1 MSEKKHKE
9 RRRRKRAKKEEPKV
23 NKIGDVK
30 MAYIMYGKKAFIV
43 PIVVMVILGVV
54 ICGIVYNVRKNNAP
68 QETADNQKEQI
79 NYIWGEI
86 KPGKKNTNN
95 YTMVTSSDG
104 IQVPV
109 PTGYTASSASDENS
123 VNGGFVIYEG
133 TDAVTDSNKWNAQCN
148 RNQYVWIPI
157 ANVSDM
163 YWRDQTTGKKYG
175 TRYTFSS
182 SAYTKDATKKYEPQ
196 TTKYD
201 IQSTYLTTYLNGMS
215 REDLLMEMEIDF
227 DKMLNSVAT
236 YGGFYIGRYE
246 TGDLSQATPVVKRIN
261 TDLGNQTWWQMW
273 KKAKKLSGTSA
284 GVQMI
289 WGIQWDETLKWL
301 IDTGEK
307 TYAEIASD
315 STSWGN
321 YWNNRFTYY
330 TNTSKST
337 ETKPLRSSTKIP
349 AGAYE
354 GTNTNNIYD
363 LAGNVYD
370 WTMESNGLDNDNFR
384 YNCGGCYGD
393 HGDMYPAMYRY
404 YYDPYDKYEYVGL
417 RCSLFIK

>member
-1 MSEKKHKE
+1 
-9 RRRRKRAKKEEPKV
+9 
-23 NKIGDVK
+23 
-30 MAYIMYGKKAFIV
+30 
-43 PIVVMVILGVV
+43 
-54 ICGIVYNVRKNNAP
+54 
-68 QETADNQKEQI
+68 
-79 NYIWGEI
+79 
-86 KPGKKNTNN
+86 
-95 YTMVTSSDG
+95 
-104 IQVPV
+104 
-109 PTGYTASSASDENS
+109 
-123 VNGGFVIYEG
+123 
-133 TDAVTDSNKWNAQCN
+133 
-148 RNQYVWIPI
+148 
-157 ANVSDM
+157 
-163 YWRDQTTGKKYG
+163 
-175 TRYTFSS
+175 
-182 SAYTKDATKKYEPQ
+182 
-196 TTKYD
+196 
-201 IQSTYLTTYLNGMS
+201 
-215 REDLLMEMEIDF
+215 
-227 DKMLNSVAT
+227 
-236 YGGFYIGRYE
+236 
-246 TGDLSQATPVVKRIN
+246 
-261 TDLGNQTWWQMW
+261 
-273 KKAKKLSGTSA
+273 
-284 GVQMI
+284 MI

-370 WTMESNGLDNDNFR
+370 WTMESNGLDNDKFR